1 LHKFKLFTRLYFSF
15 FIRTQEGAVYLRMPE
30 IIAIDF
36 GTKRTGIA
44 ATDPLQLVASGLTT
58 LPTREVVP
66 FLENYLKT
74 HEVATC
80 VLGQPKRHDGSLSEV
95 ETEIKKFI
103 AYLSKKIPSLSIE
116 RYDERFTSKMA
127 FQTLLDSGIGK
138 KKRQDKGLLDK
149 ISATLILQSYL
160 EANNNTSL

>member
-1 LHKFKLFTRLYFSF
+1 
-15 FIRTQEGAVYLRMPE
+15 MPE

-80 VLGQPKRHDGSLSEV
+80 VLGQPKRHDGSFSEF
-95 ETEIKKFI
+95 EDEIKKFI

-127 FQTLLDSGIGK
+127 FQTMLDSGIGK
-138 KKRQDKGLLDK
+138 KKRQNKGLLDK

-160 EANNNTSL
+160 EANNNTIL

>member
-1 LHKFKLFTRLYFSF
+1 
-15 FIRTQEGAVYLRMPE
+15 MPE

-58 LPTREVVP
+58 LPTQEVVP
-66 FLENYLKT
+66 FLEDYLKT
-74 HEVATC
+74 HEVAIC
-80 VLGQPKRHDGSLSEV
+80 VFGQPKRHDSSPSEV
-95 ETEIKKFI
+95 EDEIKKFI
-103 AYLSKKIPSLSIE
+103 AYLNKKIPSLAIE

-160 EANNNTSL
+160 EAKNNTIL

>member
-1 LHKFKLFTRLYFSF
+1 MHKFKLFTRLYFSF

-80 VLGQPKRHDGSLSEV
+80 VLGQPKRHDDSLSEV
-95 ETEIKKFI
+95 ENEIKKFI

>member
-1 LHKFKLFTRLYFSF
+1 MHKFKLFTRLYFSF

-44 ATDPLQLVASGLTT
+44 ATDPMQLVASGLIT

-74 HEVATC
+74 HEVVTC

-127 FQTLLDSGIGK
+127 FQTMLDSGIGK

-160 EANNNTSL
+160 EANNNTIL

>member
-1 LHKFKLFTRLYFSF
+1 MHKFKLFTRLYFSF
-15 FIRTQEGAVYLRMPE
+15 FIRTQEGDVYLHMPE

-95 ETEIKKFI
+95 EDEIKKFI

-160 EANNNTSL
+160 EANNNTSS

>member
-1 LHKFKLFTRLYFSF
+1 MHKFKLFTRLYFSF

-80 VLGQPKRHDGSLSEV
+80 VLGQPKRHDGSLSEF
-95 ETEIKKFI
+95 EDEIKKFI

-127 FQTLLDSGIGK
+127 FQTMLDSGIGK
-138 KKRQDKGLLDK
+138 KKRQNKGLLDK

-160 EANNNTSL
+160 EANNNTIL

>member
-1 LHKFKLFTRLYFSF
+1 
-15 FIRTQEGAVYLRMPE
+15 MPE

-66 FLENYLKT
+66 FLQNYLKT

-95 ETEIKKFI
+95 EDEIKKFV
-103 AYLSKKIPSLSIE
+103 AYLGKKIPSLLIE

-127 FQTLLDSGIGK
+127 FQSMLDSGIGK
-138 KKRQDKGLLDK
+138 KKRQNKGLLDK

>member
-1 LHKFKLFTRLYFSF
+1 
-15 FIRTQEGAVYLRMPE
+15 MPE

-95 ETEIKKFI
+95 EAEIKKFI

>member
-1 LHKFKLFTRLYFSF
+1 
-15 FIRTQEGAVYLRMPE
+15 MPE

-80 VLGQPKRHDGSLSEV
+80 VLGQPKRHDGSLSEF
-95 ETEIKKFI
+95 EDEIKKFI

-127 FQTLLDSGIGK
+127 FQTMLDSGIGK
-138 KKRQDKGLLDK
+138 KKRQNKGLLDK

-160 EANNNTSL
+160 EANNNTIL

>member
-1 LHKFKLFTRLYFSF
+1 
-15 FIRTQEGAVYLRMPE
+15 MPE

-44 ATDPLQLVASGLTT
+44 ATDPLQLVASALTT
-58 LPTREVVP
+58 LPTREVIH
-66 FLENYLKT
+66 FLKEYITT
-74 HEVATC
+74 HDVSVC

-95 ETEIKKFI
+95 ENEIKKFI
-103 AYLSKKIPSLSIE
+103 IALNKKIPSLPIE

-160 EANNNTSL
+160 EAKNNTSL

>member
-1 LHKFKLFTRLYFSF
+1 MHKFKLFTRLYFSF
-15 FIRTQEGAVYLRMPE
+15 FIRTHQGGVYLRMPE

-58 LPTREVVP
+58 LPTAEVIP
-66 FLENYLKT
+66 FLVDYLKT
-74 HEVATC
+74 HEVTCC

-95 ETEIKKFI
+95 ESEIKKFI
-103 AYLSKKIPSLSIE
+103 TQLQTKIPSLAVE

-127 FQTLLDSGIGK
+127 LQTMLDSGIGK

-160 EANNNTSL
+160 ESKNNTIL

>member
-1 LHKFKLFTRLYFSF
+1 
-15 FIRTQEGAVYLRMPE
+15 MPE

-44 ATDPLQLVASGLTT
+44 ATAPLQLVVSALTSLTT
-58 LPTREVVP
+58 NEVIP
-66 FLENYLKT
+66 FLKEYITT
-74 HEVATC
+74 HDVSVC

-95 ETEIKKFI
+95 ENEIKKFI
-103 AYLSKKIPSLSIE
+103 IALNNKIPSLKIE
-116 RYDERFTSKMA
+116 RHDERFTSKMA

-160 EANNNTSL
+160 EARNNTSL

>member
-1 LHKFKLFTRLYFSF
+1 MCIRDSYFSF

-80 VLGQPKRHDGSLSEV
+80 VLGQSKRHDGSLSEV
-95 ETEIKKFI
+95 EDEIKKFI

-127 FQTLLDSGIGK
+127 FQTMLDSGIGK
-138 KKRQDKGLLDK
+138 KKRQNKGLLDK

-160 EANNNTSL
+160 EANNNTIL

>member
-1 LHKFKLFTRLYFSF
+1 MTLFSF
-15 FIRTQEGAVYLRMPE
+15 FVRTQQGAVYLHMPE

-80 VLGQPKRHDGSLSEV
+80 VLGQPKRHDDSLSEV
-95 ETEIKKFI
+95 ENEIKKFI

>member
-1 LHKFKLFTRLYFSF
+1 
-15 FIRTQEGAVYLRMPE
+15 MPE

-44 ATDPLQLVASGLTT
+44 ATDPMQLVASGLTT

-95 ETEIKKFI
+95 EDEIKKFI

-160 EANNNTSL
+160 ESQSNKLI